1 MTFLGAAERAPNRAV
16 FLRLQS
22 SRPPFLEEDGGG
34 DFLAVGLEERREQMY
49 IKRGVGFD
57 EPIAMVTASPL
68 GAEPF
73 NVNVVAS
80 NPFSGTG
87 AYSQAPGSPASWS
100 GDLSVSLPGARDVP
114 LTGPGFSAVACGDNE
129 RTNRRE
135 ICEGEIEELYQASL
149 LRPRL

>member
-1 MTFLGAAERAPNRAV
+1 
-16 FLRLQS
+16 
-22 SRPPFLEEDGGG
+22 
-34 DFLAVGLEERREQMY
+34 MY

-68 GAEPF
+68 GAELF

-87 AYSQAPGSPASWS
+87 AYSQAPGLTASWS